1 MKFYSGMKHFHSRKC
16 TWKCRLRNGV
26 HLPRPQWV
34 NKSTGLTG
42 TWRCLVVA
50 LRQSAHSIESRVWC
64 YFLLNLKYLLKGKF
78 AQLHI
83 WAYVALLYYS
93 HGLIANIFV
102 TQWKS
107 LARINFHSSNNL
119 LKLEPKTAPHPRCVV
134 ISYITYS
141 VLESRPFLTIIWKKK
156 EKRPNF
162 VLQYVV
168 LGESSVTNWL
178 RNAPSW
184 LSDWRPKSN
193 WKKRKSGYRP
203 SSETVWVTLLTI
215 GLIFVQPLWVG
226 LQNWFHLGTRR
237 SIPLRV

>member
-1 MKFYSGMKHFHSRKC
+1 M
-16 TWKCRLRNGV
+16 
-26 HLPRPQWV
+26 
-34 NKSTGLTG
+34 
-42 TWRCLVVA
+42 VA

-107 LARINFHSSNNL
+107 LAKINFHSSNNL
-119 LKLEPKTAPHPRCVV
+119 LKLEQKNSTPPQVCGYKLHNLFSSGVTSLSDHYMKKERKTTKLCFAVHCIGRV
-134 ISYITYS
+134 ISDKLIKERA
-141 VLESRPFLTIIWKKK
+141 VLT
-156 EKRPNF
+156 
-162 VLQYVV
+162 
-168 LGESSVTNWL
+168 
-178 RNAPSW
+178 